1 MKSFVKSLIII
12 IVLTKCLLVFQSES
26 YLSNTLLPSDEQLS
40 SVLKFANI
48 QQENL
53 RNAIR
58 SSKVA
63 DNDEDKRKGEN
74 EKKSIMKKVV
84 YYFYVKLTCTVS
96 SLT

>member
-63 DNDEDKRKGEN
+63 DNDEDKSGEN